1 MSATSSD
8 ETAVLLGTANDD
20 APRAS
25 TSSNVT
31 RVICLGVLA
40 LAVIVLSV
48 GAASAR
54 NQDASVGWS
63 AERPRRFAHA
73 SLGDADDAGVNDAGW
88 LNARLGGDE
97 GVERERFGGLLHS
110 GRSTSS
116 SGTKS
121 VDESAAESFTMD
133 DFPRASVEE
142 AEDSQSWLADPKPV
156 YESDTS
162 LGAGT
167 SSSSSAWTLLVEDES
182 ELWKIPVN
190 RHGSAYRIGNVVTRR
205 GSGWLNA
212 RAKILEQPEVYGET
226 LLSRFLQTGAEG
238 VRAFA
243 AVLAAHEREKGAIS
257 QSPLGQGLDRAVVM
271 PLRLSDKVHFIERNE
286 KLIVDAALDY
296 RKTFCADTCDR
307 FIISLSLV
315 WGDDG
320 KGDFAYKSEEYV
332 ESIRVLRSMLAYAK
346 DKFPE
351 DFALQFAVTS
361 DADDTIA
368 LLALAPHLMANPLDT
383 TSTLISLA
391 HRVNALIREEGQ
403 ESLLAFYDAKL
414 EPRLNHPEHV
424 RESVDIL
431 YRLASVIGED
441 DLPQND
447 ARDERQRFPP
457 DWFGILSRVQ
467 HWPENV
473 QMSACASVSDRSL
486 ERLFDRRAERQID
499 THDIHERPRL
509 VNLEH

>member
-8 ETAVLLGTANDD
+8 ETAVLLDTANDD

-25 TSSNVT
+25 TASIVP

-40 LAVIVLSV
+40 LAAIVLSV
-48 GAASAR
+48 GAASAG
-54 NQDASVGWS
+54 NQDASFGGL
-63 AERPRRFAHA
+63 EQHPRRFAHA
-73 SLGDADDAGVNDAGW
+73 SLGDVDEADANDGGW
-88 LNARLGGDE
+88 LNARLSADE
-97 GVERERFGGLLHS
+97 GVEHEGFGLLQA
-110 GRSTSS
+110 GRFPSS
-116 SGTKS
+116 SGTKPGA
-121 VDESAAESFTMD
+121 ESDAESFTTE

-167 SSSSSAWTLLVEDES
+167 SLSSSAWTLLVEDES

-190 RHGSAYRIGNVVTRR
+190 RHGSGYRIGNVVTRR

-238 VRAFA
+238 ARAFA

-320 KGDFAYKSEEYV
+320 KGDFAYKSDEYV

-346 DKFPE
+346 DTFPE

-391 HRVNALIREEGQ
+391 HRVNAVIREEGQ

-424 RESVDIL
+424 RESIDIL
-431 YRLASVIGED
+431 HHLASVIGEE
-441 DLPQND
+441 DLPPND
-447 ARDERQRFPP
+447 ARDGRQRFPP

-473 QMSACASVSDRSL
+473 QMSACASMSDGHL
-486 ERLFDRRAERQID
+486 ERVFDRRAERQIG
-499 THDIHERPRL
+499 THDVHERPQL